1 MPDKKQAAIQ
11 VNNLR
16 DQLNHHSYQYYVLD
30 DPEIPDAE
38 YDRLYRGL
46 QLLEKKYPDLITH
59 DSPTQRVGDTPLD
72 AFTQVKHEIPMLSL
86 DNVFNE
92 EELNDF
98 YKRIQ
103 LRLDS
108 DDEVS
113 FAAEPKL
120 DGLAVSLLYEKGVLV
135 RAGTRGDGTTGENI
149 TRNIRTIHSIPLK
162 LLGNNIPDVLE
173 VRGEVFMPKAGFEKL
188 NQLARENDEKQFAN
202 PRNAAAG
209 SLRQLDPKVTAK
221 RPLAMYCYAVGRVDG
236 GAKLDTHSDM
246 LDHLKQWGLPLC
258 DEREVVQGVAGCLDY
273 FKTMSEK
280 RDSLS
285 YEIDG
290 IVYKVNALKLQRE
303 LGFVSRAPRWAIAH
317 KFPAQE
323 EITCVNAIEFQV
335 GRTGAITPVA
345 RLEPVFVG
353 GVTVSNAT
361 LHNMDEVNR
370 KDVRAGDK
378 VIVRRA
384 GDVIPEVVRV
394 VPGSRKLHAD
404 KVLLPSA
411 CPVCGS
417 EIEQEE
423 GEAIARCSGGL
434 FCGAQ
439 RKEAIK
445 HFASRKAMDVDG
457 LGDKLVE
464 QLVDEGCIDHMD
476 DLYALSVEKLIGL
489 ERMAEKSATNL
500 IEALEKSKYTTL
512 NRFIYALGI
521 REVGEATARSLAQ
534 YFKTLDAIKSAD
546 EQTLQ
551 KVDDVGP
558 IVAAH
563 IVRFFKQPHNLDVLE
578 KLISVDHGA
587 GIHWDEIETVA
598 AEEQTLEGKI
608 FVITGTLTDMTR
620 DDAKKALL
628 ARGAK
633 VTSSVSK
640 KTSYVV
646 VGDNAGS
653 KATKAEQLGV
663 EMLDEVALIELLK

>member
-1 MPDKKQAAIQ
+1 MSDKNKISEDITH
-11 VNNLR
+11 LR

-30 DPEIPDAE
+30 DPEIPDVQ
-38 YDRLYRGL
+38 YDRLYREL
-46 QLLEKKYPDLITH
+46 QSLEAQYPDLITN
-59 DSPTQRVGDTPLD
+59 DSPTQRVGDKPLD
-72 AFTQVKHEIPMLSL
+72 GFSQVKHEIPMLSL

-92 EELNDF
+92 EELSDF
-98 YKRIQ
+98 NKRLQ
-103 LRLDS
+103 QRLDN
-108 DDEVS
+108 DDEII

-120 DGLAVSLLYEKGVLV
+120 DGLAVSLLYEKGLLV
-135 RAGTRGDGTTGENI
+135 RAGTRGDGSTGENI
-149 TRNIRTIHSIPLK
+149 TQNIRTIHSIPLK
-162 LLGNNIPDVLE
+162 LLGKNIPDVLE

-188 NQLARENDEKQFAN
+188 NQIARDNDEKQFVN

-209 SLRQLDPKVTAK
+209 SLRQLDPKITAK

-236 GAKLDTHSDM
+236 GAELSTHSEM

-258 DEREVVQGVAGCLDY
+258 NEREVVKGVQGCLNY
-273 FKTMSEK
+273 FKKMSAL
-280 RDSLS
+280 RGSLP

-290 IVYKVNALKLQRE
+290 IVYKVNSIKLQKE
-303 LGFVSRAPRWAIAH
+303 LGFVAKAPRWAIAH

-323 EITCVNAIEFQV
+323 EITRVNSIEFQV

-370 KDVRAGDK
+370 KDVRQGDQ
-378 VIVRRA
+378 VIIRRA

-394 VPGSRKLHAD
+394 VPGSRKHHAK
-404 KVLLPSA
+404 KVQLPDS

-434 FCGAQ
+434 FCAAQ
-439 RKEAIK
+439 RKESIK
-445 HFASRKAMDVDG
+445 HFASRKAMDIDG

-464 QLVDEGCIDHMD
+464 QLVDGGCIDHVN
-476 DLYALSVEKLIGL
+476 DLYDLTAEKIVDL
-489 ERMAEKSATNL
+489 ERMGKKSAENL
-500 IEALEKSKYTTL
+500 IEALQKSKHTSL

-521 REVGEATARSLAQ
+521 REVGEATALTLANH
-534 YFKTLDAIKSAD
+534 FTTLDAIKAAD
-546 EQTLQ
+546 EESLQ
-551 KVDDVGP
+551 KVEDVGP

-563 IVRFFKQPHNLDVLE
+563 IVRFFKQPHNLEVIE
-578 KLISVDHGA
+578 KLLNS
-587 GIHWDEIETVA
+587 GIYWDEIEAVA
-598 AEEQTLEGKI
+598 TKEQTLEGKT
-608 FVITGTLTDMTR
+608 FVITGTLTEMTR
-620 DDAKKALL
+620 DDAKKALQ

-633 VTSSVSK
+633 VTGSVSK
-640 KTSYVV
+640 KTNYVV

-653 KATKAEQLGV
+653 KAMKAEQLGI
-663 EMLDEVALIELLK
+663 EMLDEKALIELLK